1 MTSRTAARFLA
12 VGLLAASAL
21 VAATVVPTA
30 EAHAAGNAASW
41 NPAVTE
47 KLVKLPQNHL
57 KKSLDRDFAR
67 SPLADAIANTEDE
80 IKLKV
85 ETLGDLRKA
94 AEQAEGAL
102 RVELRHQL
110 LAEKRGYLNLVK
122 QRQDLRRRHLDQRK
136 KVYARILRKVLRT
149 TGANSAETQA
159 LVRQQQDAQARFE
172 RSAETVDMK
181 VFATFDAP
189 NSQYAREY
197 ARNLSAANA
206 LMQAINSHPMH
217 QRADPETPEDKAT
230 YLRRLVAESDAAM
243 ALVTQEDEILG
254 YMAKLVALD
263 AQALADELDGDLETA
278 DAEEAKPS
286 PLTSALNHFIQ

>member
-1 MTSRTAARFLA
+1 MTSRTTAR
-12 VGLLAASAL
+12 LLIAGL
-21 VAATVVPTA
+21 VATSVLVPAGRAFAT
-30 EAHAAGNAASW
+30 GNAASW

-47 KLVKLPQNHL
+47 KLVKLPQSSL

-67 SPLADAIANTEDE
+67 SPLADAIANTEEE

-102 RVELRHQL
+102 RIELRHQL

-122 QRQDLRRRHLDQRK
+122 KRQDLRRQHLAQRK
-136 KVYARILRKVLRT
+136 AVYDKILQKVLRT
-149 TGANSAETQA
+149 KSANSVETQT
-159 LVRQQQDAQARFE
+159 LVRQQQEALARFE
-172 RSAETVDMK
+172 RNSETVDMK

-189 NSQYAREY
+189 NSEYAREY

-206 LMQAINSHPMH
+206 LMQAINSHPMNH
-217 QRADPETPEDKAT
+217 KVDPETPEDKAT
-230 YLRRLVAESDAAM
+230 YLRRLVAESDASL

-263 AQALADELDGDLETA
+263 AQALSDELEGDTKTA
-278 DAEEAKPS
+278 DVDVDKPS

>member
-1 MTSRTAARFLA
+1 MTSRPTTRLLVA
-12 VGLLAASAL
+12 GLLATSLLVPASRAF
-21 VAATVVPTA
+21 
-30 EAHAAGNAASW
+30 AAGNAASW

-47 KLVKLPQNHL
+47 KLVKLPQSHL

-67 SPLADAIANTEDE
+67 SGLADAIANTEEE

-85 ETLGDLRKA
+85 ETLGDLRRA
-94 AEQAEGAL
+94 AEQAQGEL

-122 QRQDLRRRHLDQRK
+122 KRQDLRRQHLQQRK
-136 KVYARILRKVLRT
+136 SVYDKILKKVLRT
-149 TGANSAETQA
+149 TGANSVETQT
-159 LVRQQQDAQARFE
+159 LVRQQQEALARFE

-206 LMQAINSHPMH
+206 LMQAINSHPMNH
-217 QRADPETPEDKAT
+217 KLDPETPEDKAT
-230 YLRRLVAESDAAM
+230 YLRRLVAESDSSL

-263 AQALADELDGDLETA
+263 AQALSDELEGDTRTA
-278 DAEEAKPS
+278 DANADEEKPS